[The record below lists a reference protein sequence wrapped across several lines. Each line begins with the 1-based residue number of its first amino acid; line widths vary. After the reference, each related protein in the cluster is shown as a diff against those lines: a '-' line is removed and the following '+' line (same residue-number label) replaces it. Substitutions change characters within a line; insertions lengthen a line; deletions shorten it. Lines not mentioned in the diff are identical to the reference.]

1 MEILLVDDEH
11 MILNALR
18 DCVEEIFPK
27 AQIDIFKDG
36 LPAWEA
42 ASRKKYDLVIT
53 DIIMRQMNGDELA
66 RHIHGIHPD
75 THILFE
81 TADLK
86 SNLIRRGI
94 QPERCI
100 FKPFDVESIR
110 QKTDRLY
117 ELPPFSIELPEKK
130 NQGGI
135 SKTDEAK
142 DKQPKFWQRLFGKI
156 TVKKNTKE

>member
-18 DCVEEIFPK
+18 ECVEEIFPK
-27 AQIDIFKDG
+27 ARIDIFKDG
-36 LPAWEA
+36 FQAWKA
-42 ASRKKYDLVIT
+42 ASEKRYDLVIT
-53 DIIMRQMNGDELA
+53 DVLMLQMNGDELA
-66 RHIHGIHPD
+66 SLIHGKNPD

-86 SNLIRRGI
+86 CNLIRRGI

-110 QKTDRLY
+110 QKTDMLY
-117 ELPPFSIELPEKK
+117 ELPPFMLEVPKK
-130 NQGGI
+130 TKQDDTP
-135 SKTDEAK
+135 KK
-142 DKQPKFWQRLFGKI
+142 DMKNNKHMGFWHKFLKR
-156 TVKKNTKE
+156 